1 MSENFS
7 FPALGTVWNITTDGT
22 PLSETTKERVR
33 ALLLDFE
40 RRFSRFLPESEVNAF
55 RHVAPG
61 SHIVSP
67 ELAVLLARAM
77 RLRTLTKGAF
87 DPAVAP
93 LLEKAGYGRADV
105 VTPIPTDLSSWSIA
119 GDLLTISGPVAFDL
133 GGIGK
138 GYAIDR
144 VFELLRDEGHEF
156 VLVEGGGDMVGTVKA
171 DGSPWRVAVEWPGRP
186 DSAVSVVSLAHA
198 GFAASDVFRRR
209 FRDAHHILDA
219 TSGTPIRRVIGAA
232 ATARSAWD
240 ADTMT
245 SLLFMSPAEEYRK
258 LATLYAAEYLVVD
271 AVERVYVSRK
281 WGGEVYV

>member
-55 RHVAPG
+55 RHIAPG
-61 SHIVSP
+61 SYIVSS
-67 ELAVLLARAM
+67 ELAMLLARAM

-105 VTPIPTDLSSWSIA
+105 VAPIAADLHSWSIA
-119 GDLLTISGPVAFDL
+119 GELLTISGPVAFDL

-144 VFELLRDEGHEF
+144 VFELLREEGHEF
-156 VLVEGGGDMVGTVKA
+156 ILVEGGGDMVGTIKS

-186 DSAVSVVSLAHA
+186 ESAVSVIDLAHA

-209 FRDAHHILDA
+209 FRDTHHILDA
-219 TSGTPIRRVIGAA
+219 TTGSPVRRVVGAA

-245 SLLFMSPAEEYRK
+245 SLLFMTPAEEYHK
-258 LATLYAAEYLVVD
+258 LATLYAAQYLVVD
-271 AVERVYVSRK
+271 AVEKVYVSRN